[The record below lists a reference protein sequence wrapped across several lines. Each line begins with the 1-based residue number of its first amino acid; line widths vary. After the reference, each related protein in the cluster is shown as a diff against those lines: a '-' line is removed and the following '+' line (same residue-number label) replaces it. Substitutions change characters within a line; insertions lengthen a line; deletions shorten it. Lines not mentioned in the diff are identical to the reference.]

1 METERGAMIHRSTAS
16 GRRGGTP
23 LAPGVAWLL
32 VPIAALVT
40 HASYVANGF
49 TWLDHLDIERQAA
62 IVPLSDWPTAFV
74 TRFGDT
80 GFYRPLVTLA
90 HSLDRALYGDW
101 AVGFHATNVLLHAAV
116 AAASVPFVR
125 CLFALG
131 PLEAAVAGLVMAVHP
146 LSSLPAG
153 AISYRPELLL
163 SLFTLLA
170 IRFHASARR
179 SGRWTTASAAAGATL
194 LALLSKE
201 TALLYIP
208 ALVLLWELA
217 SRSSAPRGV
226 SPGPGVSPKIRS
238 SWNVPEVQTPRQR
251 SAGLFAAEA
260 VAVAVW
266 LALRLHAVPELWHA
280 TSTPLPWSQALGT
293 RLAVLGTRL
302 LELVLPLKPHL
313 SDAVRVVGVG
323 SLPALLTAGVALG
336 VLLLVLRRGFRSP
349 WSAAVLF
356 TSVALAPALNLVP
369 LPRFSSPHYGYLASL
384 GAGTLAVLGLR
395 AAAGSP
401 KLEGM
406 LRAGLGV
413 WLAAAAF
420 STFAAGARYHDDVS
434 LFGPEV
440 ARDPWFLEGRSQLGD
455 ALVAAHRDE
464 LAAQHYEVALKG
476 SEGILAYV
484 DRRSVAINL
493 AGVRLRQQRFAE
505 AEALLAAAARDAP
518 PRLRGPIAY
527 DRALVAWKLGDP
539 ERVVALL
546 DAAGADWQDPEPLL
560 LRVQALRRLGRTDDA
575 VETLRRVLPLVDE
588 PRREELERV
597 LLMLARE
604 GH

>member
-1 METERGAMIHRSTAS
+1 MIHRATAA
-16 GRRGGTP
+16 RRRAGIG

-32 VPIAALVT
+32 VPIAALLS

-62 IVPLSDWPTAFV
+62 VVPLSSWTTAFL

-90 HSLDRALYGDW
+90 HSLDRTLYGDW
-101 AVGFHATNVLLHAAV
+101 AAGFHATNVLLHAAV

-125 CLFALG
+125 CVFGLG
-131 PLEAAVAGLVMAVHP
+131 PLEATVAGLVVAVHP

-153 AISYRPELLL
+153 AISYRPELLV
-163 SLFTLLA
+163 SLFTLLV
-170 IRFHASARR
+170 ILFHASARR
-179 SGRWTTASAAAGATL
+179 SGRWTSAAAAGGATL

-208 ALVLLWELA
+208 ALIVLWELA
-217 SRSSAPRGV
+217 YRPATPRGIRLG
-226 SPGPGVSPKIRS
+226 SGVSPKLRS
-238 SWNVPEVQTPRQR
+238 RWNVPEVA
-251 SAGLFAAEA
+251 AGVFAAEV
-260 VAVAVW
+260 VAIAVW
-266 LALRLHAVPELWHA
+266 VGLRLHAVPELWHA
-280 TSTPLPWSQALGT
+280 TSEPLPWSEALGT

-302 LELVLPLKPHL
+302 LELVLPLNPYL

-323 SLPALLTAGVALG
+323 SLPALLTAGVGLG
-336 VLLLVLRRGFRSP
+336 AILLVLRRGFRSL

-356 TSVALAPALNLVP
+356 TGVALAPALNLVP
-369 LPRFSSPHYGYLASL
+369 LPRLSSPHYGYFASL
-384 GAGTLAVLGLR
+384 GVGVFAVLGLR
-395 AAAGSP
+395 EAAGSP
-401 KLEGM
+401 KLARV

-413 WLAAAAF
+413 WLAAAGL
-420 STFAAGARYHDDVS
+420 STFAAGPRYHDDVA

-440 ARDPWFLEGRSQLGD
+440 ERDPRFLEGRSYLGD
-455 ALVAAHRDE
+455 ALVAEHRDE
-464 LAAQHYEVALKG
+464 LAAQHYEIALKG
-476 SEGILAYV
+476 SEGVLAYV

-493 AGVRLRQQRFAE
+493 AGVRLRQQRFTE

-560 LRVQALRRLGRTDDA
+560 LRVQALRRLGRTAEA
-575 VETLRRVLPLVDE
+575 VESLRRVMPLVDE
-588 PRREELERV
+588 PRREALERV
-597 LLMLARE
+597 LRVLTRE

>member
-1 METERGAMIHRSTAS
+1 MIHRSTAS
-16 GRRGGTP
+16 GRRAGTP

-62 IVPLSDWPTAFV
+62 VLPLSDWTTAFV

-101 AVGFHATNVLLHAAV
+101 AAGFHVTNVLLHAAV
-116 AAASVPFVR
+116 VAASVPFVR

-179 SGRWTTASAAAGATL
+179 SGRWTAASAAAGATL

-208 ALVLLWELA
+208 ALVLVWELA
-217 SRSSAPRGV
+217 SRP
-226 SPGPGVSPKIRS
+226 P
-238 SWNVPEVQTPRQR
+238 TPWKG

-260 VAVAVW
+260 VAIAVW

-302 LELVLPLKPHL
+302 LELVLPLKPAL
-313 SDAVRVVGVG
+313 SDAVRVVGIG
-323 SLPALLTAGVALG
+323 SLPALLTSAVGLG
-336 VLLLVLRRGFRSP
+336 AILLVLRRGLRSP
-349 WSAAVLF
+349 WSVAVIF
-356 TSVALAPALNLVP
+356 TGVALAPALNLVP

-384 GAGTLAVLGLR
+384 SAGALAVLALR
-395 AAAGSP
+395 TASGSP
-401 KLEGM
+401 KLVRG
-406 LRAGLGV
+406 LQAGLGV
-413 WLAAAAF
+413 WLVTAAV
-420 STFAAGARYHDDVS
+420 STFAAGPRYHDDLS

-484 DRRSVAINL
+484 DGRSVAINL

-546 DAAGADWQDPEPLL
+546 DAAGTDWQDPEPLL

-588 PRREELERV
+588 PRRAALERV
-597 LLMLARE
+597 LLMLSRE
-604 GH
+604 RH